1 MSWKALDLFKAL
13 FITVV
18 GIIIIGAVIQDAFGI
33 ADAAKKIFMGIGGI
47 GAIVLIYK
55 AGIHKIF
62 LKG

>member
-1 MSWKALDLFKAL
+1 MSQKALDFLKAL
-13 FITVV
+13 FIT
-18 GIIIIGAVIQDAFGI
+18 IIGMVIIGAVIQDAFAI
-33 ADAAKKIFMGIGGI
+33 PDAAKKIFMGIGGI